1 MNLLHMNYF
10 IAVVE
15 HQSISRAA
23 QSLFITQQTLSSH
36 IASMEKE
43 LGTCLFERRPRFRL
57 TRTGERFYQYC
68 VRFREL
74 NDAMVN
80 EFRDL
85 SGNISDILHVGISQ
99 TRSQIIMPDLI
110 RRMRKELPH
119 VLIRISER
127 TNDVLIEKLLEGELD
142 IMIGNVSDHHPKI
155 FKETLYSESMV
166 LILPNVFLTRE
177 QLTEMNRT
185 GDLSVLEEVPF
196 VMNTQNDIAGRFG
209 TAILESSHIVPYT
222 AAMSD
227 SAETCLRMCI
237 DGLGAYICPDIY
249 VRFYRDR
256 LKHLSI
262 IPLDYSYQIFLAR
275 RQELYDKTSI
285 QTFWKCCREMKW
297 Q

>member
-1 MNLLHMNYF
+1 MGLGKTVQMLAFLQGQYRESVSEPALVICPASLVYNWIEECSRF
-10 IAVVE
+10 TPDIPAVVLAGNLSQRKKE
-15 HQSISRAA
+15 IRKIGTERDGW
-23 QSLFITQQTLSSH
+23 LYIT
-36 IASMEKE
+36 
-43 LGTCLFERRPRFRL
+43 
-57 TRTGERFYQYC
+57 
-68 VRFREL
+68 
-74 NDAMVN
+74 
-80 EFRDL
+80 
-85 SGNISDILHVGISQ
+85 
-99 TRSQIIMPDLI
+99 
-110 RRMRKELPH
+110 
-119 VLIRISER
+119 
-127 TNDVLIEKLLEGELD
+127 
-142 IMIGNVSDHHPKI
+142 SDHHPKI

-166 LILPNVFLTRE
+166 LILPTGFLTRE

-196 VMNTQNDIAGRFG
+196 VMNTQNDTAGRFG

-262 IPLDYSYQIFLAR
+262 IPLDYSYQICLAR